1 MMLADRTWGDAL
13 MRVTV
18 KVLIGLA
25 LAMLGTV
32 GTLAQFGQGPDLIVS
47 EIKITP
53 ENPKPGDSVTIAV
66 TVANIGNEDALTSF
80 FVCVSVNLMPDTVAT
95 ELGLPLNELLL
106 HRDQVRRLERNG
118 KAIVQSQWQMPELP
132 LIRFRASVDCAFDQ
146 VKEQNEENNRFEQA
160 LVIDEKYI
168 NQWWLDQI
176 EARQAHEISQGSPE
190 IVVAVIDSGVDW
202 QHPELADNIWVN
214 PKEIPDNNKDD
225 DGNGFVDDI
234 HGWDFIDGDN
244 SSLSGSA
251 INFHG
256 TSVAGII
263 ANKADNVGLTGV
275 APRVKIM
282 DLRIFPT
289 KGGATSRDIIKAL
302 DYATRNGAHVVNMSL
317 SRRGC
322 RDIEPEYRAAL
333 QAALDKGLILVASA
347 GNEGTSCVN
356 FPAAYPGVIAVGATG
371 REGRVVPYSQGGR
384 ELLVVAPGGDM
395 SYEQYLEAAAKLQNF
410 EEFLPLLKTAILTP
424 YSYGGYGPFFG
435 TSAAAPH
442 VAAVVALMLSVNPK
456 LTRDQVVKILQ
467 ETATDKGPRGRDNR
481 YGYGI
486 VNAQKA
492 VAKAKELAKPRLG
505 RGLASKAS
513 TQVTFSH

>member
-1 MMLADRTWGDAL
+1 M
-13 MRVTV
+13 
-18 KVLIGLA
+18 
-25 LAMLGTV
+25 
-32 GTLAQFGQGPDLIVS
+32 
-47 EIKITP
+47 
-53 ENPKPGDSVTIAV
+53 
-66 TVANIGNEDALTSF
+66 SF

-289 KGGATSRDIIKAL
+289 KGGATSRNIIKAL

-317 SRRGC
+317 ARRGC

-333 QAALDKGLILVASA
+333 QAALDKGLIIVASA

-481 YGYGI
+481 YGHGI